1 MARVALGRIM
11 SAKYYY
17 TVKRKRL
24 GAVTIDELKS
34 LAAREELKRSDLIWT
49 EGMAVWQRACLTPGL
64 FDGLPPDLEVVD
76 QTGAPPPL
84 PTEVP
89 AVVSSSQAKPVS
101 PGLIVGLIVLA
112 AVVIMIIIHQ
122 TQRATQDQIFDGVMQ
137 DAQNAEQTGD
147 PRYISPR

>member
-1 MARVALGRIM
+1 M

-17 TVKRKRL
+17 TVKGKRL
-24 GAVTIDELKS
+24 GPALWDELKA
-34 LAAREELKRSDLIWT
+34 LVAHEELKRSDLIWT
-49 EGMAVWQRACLTPGL
+49 EGMAVWQRASLTPGL
-64 FDGLPPDLEVVD
+64 FDGLPPDLEMVD

-89 AVVSSSQAKPVS
+89 AGVSSSQAKPVS

-112 AVVIMIIIHQ
+112 AVVIMVIIYQ
-122 TQRATQDQIFDGVMQ
+122 TRRSTQDQIFDGVMQ
-137 DAQNAEQTGD
+137 DAQNAEHPGD